1 MILAKFQSDLIEKG
15 FGWYCQLSGENYWIS
30 LRQIYESEKNVKS
43 RSLIKISK
51 VNMSD
56 LKVVMTVE
64 SEVEVKDIMKEL
76 HKIHSLMFPVNE
88 IEDIGD
94 KNIIYYIA

>member
-1 MILAKFQSDLIEKG
+1 MV
-15 FGWYCQLSGENYWIS
+15 LSVIRGKLLDIPSTN
-30 LRQIYESEKNVKS
+30 LRVRKNVKS